1 MSELK
6 KEWYVVNTYA
16 GQENRVKENL
26 ERRVKTMGLEDSL
39 FQIVVAEEKEIE
51 YKNGKPVEKTHNLFS
66 GYLLVQMIMTDEA
79 WYIVRNTPG
88 VTGFIGSSGKG
99 AKPFPVAQEE
109 VDAVLRRL
117 GRQDVNVQ
125 VDFEVGDRVE
135 ITNGAFKNSE
145 GTIESMDEE
154 KKEAENLAKEIITKL
169 NEGKSFDEVKDEYK
183 DKITYEEL
191 GYKAYNASLES
202 AYMEAMQ
209 KLENNSYTK
218 EPVQTSY
225 GYHVI
230 YRIDQ
235 KEKPALKDVKEEIIT
250 SLVSEHKSKD
260 TSVQYKALDKMR
272 EDAKL
277 KFTDTVLE
285 KKYETYKSQYNK

>member
-39 FQIVVAEEKEIE
+39 FQIVVDEEKEIE
-51 YKNGKPVEKTHNLFS
+51 YKNGKQVEKTHNLFS

-79 WYIVRNTPG
+79 WYVVRNTPG

-145 GTIESMDEE
+145 GVIEAMDEE
-154 KKEAENLAKEIITKL
+154 KKEA
-169 NEGKSFDEVKDEYK
+169 
-183 DKITYEEL
+183 
-191 GYKAYNASLES
+191 
-202 AYMEAMQ
+202 
-209 KLENNSYTK
+209 
-218 EPVQTSY
+218 
-225 GYHVI
+225 
-230 YRIDQ
+230 
-235 KEKPALKDVKEEIIT
+235 
-250 SLVSEHKSKD
+250 
-260 TSVQYKALDKMR
+260 
-272 EDAKL
+272 
-277 KFTDTVLE
+277 TVLLILFGRE
-285 KKYETYKSQYNK
+285 TPTEIPYMDLKKVD

>member
-51 YKNGKPVEKTHNLFS
+51 YKNGKPVEKTRNLFS

-79 WYIVRNTPG
+79 WYVVRNTPG

-99 AKPFPVAQEE
+99 AKPFPVSQEE
-109 VDAVLRRL
+109 IDSVLRRL
-117 GRQDVNVQ
+117 GRTDYNVT

-135 ITNGAFKNSE
+135 ILQGAFKDSE

-154 KKEAENLAKEIITKL
+154 KQEA
-169 NEGKSFDEVKDEYK
+169 
-183 DKITYEEL
+183 
-191 GYKAYNASLES
+191 
-202 AYMEAMQ
+202 
-209 KLENNSYTK
+209 
-218 EPVQTSY
+218 
-225 GYHVI
+225 
-230 YRIDQ
+230 
-235 KEKPALKDVKEEIIT
+235 
-250 SLVSEHKSKD
+250 
-260 TSVQYKALDKMR
+260 
-272 EDAKL
+272 
-277 KFTDTVLE
+277 TVLLIIFGR
-285 KKYETYKSQYNK
+285 ETPTEIPFKDLRKVD

>member
-66 GYLLVQMIMTDEA
+66 GYEA
-79 WYIVRNTPG
+79 WYVVRNTPG

-145 GTIESMDEE
+145 GVIEAMDEE
-154 KKEAENLAKEIITKL
+154 KKEA
-169 NEGKSFDEVKDEYK
+169 
-183 DKITYEEL
+183 
-191 GYKAYNASLES
+191 
-202 AYMEAMQ
+202 
-209 KLENNSYTK
+209 
-218 EPVQTSY
+218 
-225 GYHVI
+225 
-230 YRIDQ
+230 
-235 KEKPALKDVKEEIIT
+235 
-250 SLVSEHKSKD
+250 
-260 TSVQYKALDKMR
+260 
-272 EDAKL
+272 
-277 KFTDTVLE
+277 TVLLILFGRE
-285 KKYETYKSQYNK
+285 TPTEIPYMDLKKVD

>member
-6 KEWYVVNTYA
+6 KEWYVVNTYV

-26 ERRVKTMGLEDSL
+26 ERRIKTMGLEDFL

-51 YKNGKPVEKTHNLFS
+51 YNTGKPVEKTHNLFS

-154 KKEAENLAKEIITKL
+154 KKEA
-169 NEGKSFDEVKDEYK
+169 
-183 DKITYEEL
+183 
-191 GYKAYNASLES
+191 
-202 AYMEAMQ
+202 
-209 KLENNSYTK
+209 
-218 EPVQTSY
+218 
-225 GYHVI
+225 
-230 YRIDQ
+230 
-235 KEKPALKDVKEEIIT
+235 
-250 SLVSEHKSKD
+250 
-260 TSVQYKALDKMR
+260 
-272 EDAKL
+272 
-277 KFTDTVLE
+277 TVLLILFGRE
-285 KKYETYKSQYNK
+285 TPTEIPYMDLKKVD

>member
-79 WYIVRNTPG
+79 WYVVRNTPG
-88 VTGFIGSSGKG
+88 GKG

-145 GTIESMDEE
+145 GVIEAMDEE
-154 KKEAENLAKEIITKL
+154 KKEA
-169 NEGKSFDEVKDEYK
+169 
-183 DKITYEEL
+183 
-191 GYKAYNASLES
+191 
-202 AYMEAMQ
+202 
-209 KLENNSYTK
+209 
-218 EPVQTSY
+218 
-225 GYHVI
+225 
-230 YRIDQ
+230 
-235 KEKPALKDVKEEIIT
+235 
-250 SLVSEHKSKD
+250 
-260 TSVQYKALDKMR
+260 
-272 EDAKL
+272 
-277 KFTDTVLE
+277 TVLLILFGRE
-285 KKYETYKSQYNK
+285 TPTEIPYMDLKKVD

>member
-6 KEWYVVNTYA
+6 KEWYVVNTYV

-26 ERRVKTMGLEDSL
+26 ERRIKTMGLEDFL

-51 YKNGKPVEKTHNLFS
+51 YKNGKQVEKTHNLFS

-154 KKEAENLAKEIITKL
+154 KKEA
-169 NEGKSFDEVKDEYK
+169 
-183 DKITYEEL
+183 
-191 GYKAYNASLES
+191 
-202 AYMEAMQ
+202 
-209 KLENNSYTK
+209 
-218 EPVQTSY
+218 
-225 GYHVI
+225 
-230 YRIDQ
+230 
-235 KEKPALKDVKEEIIT
+235 
-250 SLVSEHKSKD
+250 
-260 TSVQYKALDKMR
+260 
-272 EDAKL
+272 
-277 KFTDTVLE
+277 TVLLILFGRE
-285 KKYETYKSQYNK
+285 TPTEIPYMDLKKVD

>member
-6 KEWYVVNTYA
+6 KEWYVVNTYV

-26 ERRVKTMGLEDSL
+26 ERRIKTMGLEDFL

-117 GRQDVNVQ
+117 LH
-125 VDFEVGDRVE
+125 FEL
-135 ITNGAFKNSE
+135 
-145 GTIESMDEE
+145 SM
-154 KKEAENLAKEIITKL
+154 
-169 NEGKSFDEVKDEYK
+169 
-183 DKITYEEL
+183 
-191 GYKAYNASLES
+191 
-202 AYMEAMQ
+202 
-209 KLENNSYTK
+209 
-218 EPVQTSY
+218 
-225 GYHVI
+225 YH
-230 YRIDQ
+230 
-235 KEKPALKDVKEEIIT
+235 PALRMNLCFPK
-250 SLVSEHKSKD
+250 KSG
-260 TSVQYKALDKMR
+260 LP
-272 EDAKL
+272 
-277 KFTDTVLE
+277 
-285 KKYETYKSQYNK
+285 

>member
-6 KEWYVVNTYA
+6 KEWYVVNTYV

-26 ERRVKTMGLEDSL
+26 ERRIKTMGLEDFL

-51 YKNGKPVEKTHNLFS
+51 YKNGKKDKKTHNLFS

-154 KKEAENLAKEIITKL
+154 KKEA
-169 NEGKSFDEVKDEYK
+169 
-183 DKITYEEL
+183 
-191 GYKAYNASLES
+191 
-202 AYMEAMQ
+202 
-209 KLENNSYTK
+209 
-218 EPVQTSY
+218 
-225 GYHVI
+225 
-230 YRIDQ
+230 
-235 KEKPALKDVKEEIIT
+235 
-250 SLVSEHKSKD
+250 
-260 TSVQYKALDKMR
+260 
-272 EDAKL
+272 
-277 KFTDTVLE
+277 TVLLILFGRE
-285 KKYETYKSQYNK
+285 TPTEIPYMDLKKVD

>member
-6 KEWYVVNTYA
+6 KEWYVVNTYV

-26 ERRVKTMGLEDSL
+26 ERGIKTMGLEDFL

-51 YKNGKPVEKTHNLFS
+51 YKNGTPVEKTHNLFS

-154 KKEAENLAKEIITKL
+154 KKEA
-169 NEGKSFDEVKDEYK
+169 
-183 DKITYEEL
+183 
-191 GYKAYNASLES
+191 
-202 AYMEAMQ
+202 
-209 KLENNSYTK
+209 
-218 EPVQTSY
+218 
-225 GYHVI
+225 
-230 YRIDQ
+230 
-235 KEKPALKDVKEEIIT
+235 
-250 SLVSEHKSKD
+250 
-260 TSVQYKALDKMR
+260 
-272 EDAKL
+272 
-277 KFTDTVLE
+277 TVLLILFGRE
-285 KKYETYKSQYNK
+285 TPTEIPYMDLKKVD

>member
-79 WYIVRNTPG
+79 WYVVRNTPG

-135 ITNGAFKNSE
+135 ITNGAYCGFCTMLGLASISDCGIGRAIRGSLGWIVSAFNVFSVLKCHPPLR
-145 GTIESMDEE
+145 TIDC
-154 KKEAENLAKEIITKL
+154 L
-169 NEGKSFDEVKDEYK
+169 F
-183 DKITYEEL
+183 
-191 GYKAYNASLES
+191 
-202 AYMEAMQ
+202 
-209 KLENNSYTK
+209 
-218 EPVQTSY
+218 
-225 GYHVI
+225 
-230 YRIDQ
+230 R
-235 KEKPALKDVKEEIIT
+235 
-250 SLVSEHKSKD
+250 
-260 TSVQYKALDKMR
+260 R
-272 EDAKL
+272 
-277 KFTDTVLE
+277 
-285 KKYETYKSQYNK
+285 